1 MKRKIKLTATKVY
14 GRFMGFIAGVQDKV
28 VQDSIENLQKSL
40 EYCMEENRV
49 LKELLEEATGR
60 KRLILKDSH
69 RRRLAAKGIALSKHI
84 LENIMTMFQ
93 PETLLRWHR
102 DLIKKKY
109 SKRSTPE
116 HYRKITPEMVREVLR
131 LAKRN
136 SNWGYQRIRDMMRYL
151 GFEISTA
158 TVRRILDE
166 HGIKPDPKHKP
177 NITWNEFI
185 KSHWEVLAATDF
197 LSVELLTPFGLMR
210 CMILFFIDIQ
220 TRTVKLGGVKINP
233 DGAWVKQIARNM
245 TDSWDGFLLG
255 KKYLICDRD
264 PLFTKDVEQILK
276 GRGVKI
282 KRIAAGAP
290 SMNCYSEAFVKTL
303 KFECLNK
310 MIFLSERQVR
320 YAVTEF
326 IQHYNEERTHT
337 GLDGQIPFDIHEQ
350 PPDGKIIEFSRLGG
364 MLKTYRRV
372 YNEAA

>member
-1 MKRKIKLTATKVY
+1 
-14 GRFMGFIAGVQDKV
+14 
-28 VQDSIENLQKSL
+28 
-40 EYCMEENRV
+40 
-49 LKELLEEATGR
+49 
-60 KRLILKDSH
+60 
-69 RRRLAAKGIALSKHI
+69 
-84 LENIMTMFQ
+84 
-93 PETLLRWHR
+93 
-102 DLIKKKY
+102 
-109 SKRSTPE
+109 
-116 HYRKITPEMVREVLR
+116 
-131 LAKRN
+131 
-136 SNWGYQRIRDMMRYL
+136 
-151 GFEISTA
+151 
-158 TVRRILDE
+158 
-166 HGIKPDPKHKP
+166 
-177 NITWNEFI
+177 ITWNEFI

-220 TRTVKLGGVKINP
+220 ARTVKLGGVKINP

-264 PLFTKDVEQILK
+264 PLFTKDVEKILK
-276 GRGVKI
+276 GSGVKM

-372 YNEAA
+372 YEEAA